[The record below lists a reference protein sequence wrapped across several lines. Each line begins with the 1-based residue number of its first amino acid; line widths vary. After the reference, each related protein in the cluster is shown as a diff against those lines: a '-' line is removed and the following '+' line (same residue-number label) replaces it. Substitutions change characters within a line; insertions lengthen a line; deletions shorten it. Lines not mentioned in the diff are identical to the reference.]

1 LSLLVV
7 EDIVKRYPVGGQ
19 RLLTAVNR
27 VSFSVAPG
35 ETLAIVGES
44 GSGKTTVARCVL
56 GLTDL
61 TAGAIRIGG
70 VDIGKLSSR
79 QWLPVR
85 RRMQAVF
92 QDPFD
97 SLDPRVRIGAIIEE
111 PLNFLTDLSSAAR
124 RERVRDLMSQV
135 RLRPEVARLYPHHL
149 TGGELQRAAI
159 ARALAPEPE
168 FLVLDEPTS
177 SLDPVAR
184 EEIIGLL
191 RKLQAR
197 LGTAFLFISHDLVTV
212 KHLCHRIAVM
222 YLGEVVEEGPVGAV
236 FDRPRHPYTRAL
248 LASAPS
254 IEARLQSESGLSGEI
269 PSPIDLPKGCF
280 LASRCPFVL
289 DGCRHERP
297 ALEPVGQ
304 GRTSRCL
311 RATGHLP
318 PLPADGWGP
327 VLTRDVGE
335 ASRV

>member
-7 EDIVKRYPVGGQ
+7 DDIVKRYPIGGQ

-27 VSFSVAPG
+27 VSFSVSPG

-70 VDIGKLSSR
+70 VDIGRLGSR

-149 TGGELQRAAI
+149 TGGELQRVAI

-191 RKLQAR
+191 RKLQAT

-254 IEARLQSESGLSGEI
+254 IEARLKNESGLSGEI

-289 DGCRHERP
+289 DGCRRERP
-297 ALEPVGQ
+297 ALEPVGE

-327 VLTRDVGE
+327 VLARDVGE